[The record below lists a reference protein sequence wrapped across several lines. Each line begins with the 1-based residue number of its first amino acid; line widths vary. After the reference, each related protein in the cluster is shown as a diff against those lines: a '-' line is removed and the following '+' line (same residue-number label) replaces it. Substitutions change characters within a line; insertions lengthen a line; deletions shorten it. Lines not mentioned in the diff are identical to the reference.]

1 MIQVRQKNKVELK
14 PLAFRFSGDD
24 ETMAAAIKSGHPG
37 AMEAM
42 FHRYGEMVERLVVRV
57 LGFDPE
63 IPDLVQDI
71 FVAAYSRI
79 HQLRDNAA
87 IRSWLTSLTILT
99 VRQRIRKR
107 ARRRVHWA
115 HDDAATYNYAAPMVS
130 VEDIELL
137 KLIYEVLD
145 AMPTDERLIFAL
157 RFIDG
162 MEIREVT
169 QVLDVSESTVKRR
182 LRKAEKRFLV
192 LSRRFPVLEEKLEQS
207 EKWSKK

>member
-1 MIQVRQKNKVELK
+1 MIQVRQKNKDGLK

-24 ETMAAAIKSGHPG
+24 VAMAAAIKSGHPG

-107 ARRRVHWA
+107 ARRRMHWT
-115 HDDAATYNYAAPMVS
+115 HDDAATTNYAAPGVS
-130 VEDIELL
+130 AGDIELT
-137 KLIYEVLD
+137 KLIYKVLD

-169 QVLDVSESTVKRR
+169 RVFDVSESTVKRQ
-182 LRKAEKRFLV
+182 LRKAKKRFLA
-192 LSRRFPVLEEKLEQS
+192 LSRHFAVLEEKLEQS
-207 EKWSKK
+207 EKWSNK